1 MNWNNIEIVTLIK
14 LEFDMLY
21 YNTVTPLLKSTLLVL
36 MAEEI
41 FAPFRL
47 VGGTNLSLRLGHR
60 MSDDIDLFTDALYG
74 SLNFNIYE
82 TYLRTK
88 FPYFEKVDKTSIVG
102 FGRGYYIGNSK
113 DDCIKLD
120 LMYTD
125 EFIRTEEVKDGV
137 RMASVDDIVAMK
149 INAILGG
156 GRKKDFWDIHK
167 LLESYSIKEIIAL
180 HKERH
185 YWEYE
190 EENVLNA
197 LINFDNANEMDDP
210 ICLEHKNWDDI
221 KLDIINE
228 VTSI

>member
-1 MNWNNIEIVTLIK
+1 
-14 LEFDMLY
+14 MLY
-21 YNTVTPLLKSTLLVL
+21 YNTVTPLLKSTLEVL

-41 FAPFRL
+41 LAPFRL

-60 MSDDIDLFTDALYG
+60 MSDDIDLFTDAQYG
-74 SLNFNIYE
+74 SLNFNIFE
-82 TYLRTK
+82 TYLRNK
-88 FPYFEKVDKTSIVG
+88 FSYFEKVDKTSIVG

-125 EFIRTEEVKDGV
+125 EFIRDEEVKDGI

-149 INAILGG
+149 MNAISGG

-167 LLESYSIKEIIAL
+167 LLESYSLKEIIAL

-185 YWEYE
+185 YWEHE
-190 EENVLNA
+190 EESVLNA
-197 LINFDNANEMDDP
+197 LINFENANEMDDP

-228 VTSI
+228 VTSF

>member
-1 MNWNNIEIVTLIK
+1 
-14 LEFDMLY
+14 MLY
-21 YNTVTPLLKSTLLVL
+21 YNTVTPLLKSTLEVL

-60 MSDDIDLFTDALYG
+60 MSDDIDLFTDAQYG
-74 SLNFNIYE
+74 SLNFNIFE
-82 TYLRTK
+82 TYLRNK
-88 FPYFEKVDKTSIVG
+88 FSYFEKVDKTSIVG

-125 EFIRTEEVKDGV
+125 EFIRDEEVKDGI

-149 INAILGG
+149 MNAISGG

-167 LLESYSIKEIIAL
+167 LLESYSLKEIIAL

-185 YWEYE
+185 YWEHE
-190 EENVLNA
+190 EESVLNA
-197 LINFDNANEMDDP
+197 LINFENANEMDDP

-228 VTSI
+228 VTSF

>member
-1 MNWNNIEIVTLIK
+1 
-14 LEFDMLY
+14 MLY
-21 YNTVTPLLKSTLLVL
+21 YNTVTPLLKSTLEVL

-41 FAPFRL
+41 LAPFRL

-60 MSDDIDLFTDALYG
+60 MSDDIDLFTDAQYG
-74 SLNFNIYE
+74 SLNFNIFE
-82 TYLRTK
+82 TYLRNK
-88 FPYFEKVDKTSIVG
+88 FSYFEKVDKTSIVG

-125 EFIRTEEVKDGV
+125 EFIRDEEVKDGI

-149 INAILGG
+149 MNAISGG

-167 LLESYSIKEIIAL
+167 LLESYSLKEIIAL

-185 YWEYE
+185 YWEHE
-190 EENVLNA
+190 EESVLNA
-197 LINFDNANEMDDP
+197 LINFENANEMDDP

>member
-1 MNWNNIEIVTLIK
+1 
-14 LEFDMLY
+14 MLY
-21 YNTVTPLLKSTLLVL
+21 YNTVTPLLKSTLEVL

-60 MSDDIDLFTDALYG
+60 MSDDIDLFTDAQYG

-125 EFIRTEEVKDGV
+125 EFIRDEEVKDGI

-149 INAILGG
+149 MNAISGG

-167 LLESYSIKEIIAL
+167 LLESYSLKEIIAL

-185 YWEYE
+185 YWEHE
-190 EENVLNA
+190 EESVLNA
-197 LINFDNANEMDDP
+197 LINFENANEMDDP

-228 VTSI
+228 VTSF